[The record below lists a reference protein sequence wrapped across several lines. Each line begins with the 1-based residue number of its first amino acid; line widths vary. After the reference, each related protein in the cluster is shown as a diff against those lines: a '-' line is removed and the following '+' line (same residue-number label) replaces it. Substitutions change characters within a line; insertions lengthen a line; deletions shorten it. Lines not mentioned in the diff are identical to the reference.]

1 MNKTILVTGVT
12 GFVGRHLI
20 RELRQLGHKVVGL
33 GQGKLEDREITRLL
47 ANYYKCDLVNPK
59 KVSALDLSGVDVVIN
74 LAGLAR
80 VGDSFKDPALYERV
94 NVEVLTNLAGE
105 LLKQKA
111 SARMVA
117 ISTGAVYD
125 PDQPMPL
132 TESSKTIKSG
142 SPYAESKLHMEQA
155 IPELRERGL
164 DCVVARPFNHIG
176 PGQSEGFLLP
186 DLYYKIIA
194 AKNLG
199 GAVKVGNLS
208 TKRDYT
214 DVRDIV
220 RAYTLLALAPNLN
233 HGIYNVCSGK
243 SRSGDEILESLLNTM
258 GLSGQIAVETDQS
271 LIRPSDPANLYGSYK
286 RLHEETGWKPT
297 VPLEQTIKD
306 FVNSQVG

>member
-1 MNKTILVTGVT
+1 MANILITGVN
-12 GFVGRHLI
+12 GFVGKHLVK
-20 RELRQLGHKVVGL
+20 ELRAGGHEVAGL
-33 GQGKLEDREITRLL
+33 GNNGPADPSIAGFL
-47 ANYYKCDLVNPK
+47 ANYYQCDLANDKDVRK
-59 KVSALDLSGVDVVIN
+59 LKLSGFSAVIN

-80 VGDSFKDPALYERV
+80 VGESFKDPALYERV

-176 PGQSEGFLLP
+176 SGQSEGFLLP

-194 AKNLG
+194 AKGLG